1 MEPGAFTPALRLAV
15 QIREKTLAN
24 ATFFTENSSR
34 PFHVLGDEQTSLSMI
49 VPYRVSTLT
58 MRSPWAN
65 LAPLNL
71 ESTSNQNVGESGN
84 GAFFGLQDSVAFD
97 PKTETARE

>member
-1 MEPGAFTPALRLAV
+1 VEPGAFTPALRLAV

-49 VPYRVSTLT
+49 VPYRVST
-58 MRSPWAN
+58 PWAN